1 MFPKNTTTVESTT
14 RDPKSIMDL
23 TTTSTTTLASTKL
36 TTTVITSSSPT
47 TTTLS
52 TTVTTTATT
61 TTTKTTTITTTT
73 AATSKKLPL
82 CTPQA
87 TFRDYEVN
95 CLPIC
100 TDDVIIVKSNE
111 EPTCIPICSGIENPL
126 DIECLE
132 KCETFE
138 ERSDDYGFVPKQI
151 SSGDCVPQCPLEDT
165 EFLAAGINCYL
176 PKLPEEETCDPLPL
190 CTPQATF
197 KDYGATCLPICTDD
211 VIIVKSNEE
220 PTCIPLCSNIENS
233 REVRC
238 LNKCPSEDE
247 SKDYGFQPKQLPSFK
262 CVSKCPIED
271 DEFLAVGVNCYLQ
284 ETEITTPVP
293 FLPDY
298 DEVTYDYSYPDQ
310 RYLVESSKGNL

>member
-1 MFPKNTTTVESTT
+1 M
-14 RDPKSIMDL
+14 
-23 TTTSTTTLASTKL
+23 
-36 TTTVITSSSPT
+36 
-47 TTTLS
+47 
-52 TTVTTTATT
+52 
-61 TTTKTTTITTTT
+61 
-73 AATSKKLPL
+73 
-82 CTPQA
+82 
-87 TFRDYEVN
+87 N
-95 CLPIC
+95 CLPLC

-132 KCETFE
+132 KCDTFE

-176 PKLPEEETCDPLPL
+176 PKLPEEETYDPLPL

-197 KDYGATCLPICTDD
+197 KDYGITCLPICTND

-238 LNKCPSEDE
+238 LNKCPNEDE
-247 SKDYGFQPKQLPSFK
+247 SKDYGFQPKQISSFE

-271 DEFLAVGVNCYLQ
+271 DEFLASGVNCYLQ
-284 ETEITTPVP
+284 ETETTTPVP

-298 DEVTYDYSYPDQ
+298 DEVTYDYSYQDQ
-310 RYLVESSKGNL
+310 RYLVESSKGNLSLIL

>member
-1 MFPKNTTTVESTT
+1 M
-14 RDPKSIMDL
+14 
-23 TTTSTTTLASTKL
+23 
-36 TTTVITSSSPT
+36 
-47 TTTLS
+47 
-52 TTVTTTATT
+52 
-61 TTTKTTTITTTT
+61 
-73 AATSKKLPL
+73 PL
-82 CTPQA
+82 
-87 TFRDYEVN
+87 
-95 CLPIC
+95 C

-151 SSGDCVPQCPLEDT
+151 SSGDCVPQCPMEDT

-176 PKLPEEETCDPLPL
+176 PKLPEEETYDPLPL

-211 VIIVKSNEE
+211 IIIVKSNSE

-238 LNKCPSEDE
+238 LNKCPNEDE
-247 SKDYGFQPKQLPSFK
+247 SKDYGFQPKQLPSFE

-284 ETEITTPVP
+284 ETETTTPVP

-298 DEVTYDYSYPDQ
+298 DEVTYDYSYQDQ
-310 RYLVESSKGNL
+310 RYLVESSKGNLSLIL